1 MNNNFSKRH
10 IGPRT
15 EHIKDMLAE
24 LGFSSLDEFSKAVV
38 PTDILINSKTNLP
51 DALSE
56 KDALNKLNEFAQLNK
71 NTKSFIGMGYYNTIT
86 PPVIQRNI
94 LENPGWYT
102 QYTPYQ
108 AEISQGRL
116 EALLNYQTMVS
127 DLTELP
133 ISNASLLD
141 EATAAAEA
149 MIMFYNQT
157 KDSSKSIFLV
167 SKSCHPQTIDV
178 LMTRSEPLNIE
189 LKIIDIDSS
198 SFNEKVFGALLQYPD
213 TNGFL
218 NDCSAICETAH
229 NNNAFICIATDLLS
243 LALLK
248 SPGEMGADAA
258 IGNSQRFGVS
268 MGYGGPH
275 AAFFSTTTKFQRKIP
290 GRLIGLSQDSHKNPA
305 LRMALQTREQHIR

>member
-1 MNNNFSKRH
+1 MKFSKRH
-10 IGPRT
+10 IGISSSD
-15 EHIKDMLAE
+15 EKYMLDF
-24 LGFSSLDEFSKAVV
+24 LGIDKID
-38 PTDILINSKTNLP
+38 TLISKTIPEDIRMNKALNLENEMSESQFL
-51 DALSE
+51 DHIYKQSE
-56 KDALNKLNEFAQLNK
+56 KNKHYKNYIGLGYNESVL
-71 NTKSFIGMGYYNTIT
+71 

-102 QYTPYQ
+102 AYTPYQ
-108 AEISQGRL
+108 AEIAQGRL

-189 LKIIDIDSS
+189 LKIIDIDSFTLIEDTYLFNSRIISSADFFSPELSSPSNCSTTPSS
-198 SFNEKVFGALLQYPD
+198 SF
-213 TNGFL
+213 
-218 NDCSAICETAH
+218 S
-229 NNNAFICIATDLLS
+229 
-243 LALLK
+243 
-248 SPGEMGADAA
+248 
-258 IGNSQRFGVS
+258 
-268 MGYGGPH
+268 
-275 AAFFSTTTKFQRKIP
+275 
-290 GRLIGLSQDSHKNPA
+290 
-305 LRMALQTREQHIR
+305 